1 MRKKR
6 RKTRNLTKICESILD
21 AIIAEPSD
29 TTGNGRDN
37 CTISKGSRARVCVCV
52 CGRGMGECVS
62 PTHPNV
68 LRCARPAVIIEFLA
82 PESDNGGYY
91 SGSGSASY

>member
-1 MRKKR
+1 MVDFVRKKR

-37 CTISKGSRARVCVCV
+37 CTISKGSRACVCVCV
-52 CGRGMGECVS
+52 EGGWASACHQLIQMSFVVHGRQ
-62 PTHPNV
+62 
-68 LRCARPAVIIEFLA
+68 
-82 PESDNGGYY
+82 
-91 SGSGSASY
+91 